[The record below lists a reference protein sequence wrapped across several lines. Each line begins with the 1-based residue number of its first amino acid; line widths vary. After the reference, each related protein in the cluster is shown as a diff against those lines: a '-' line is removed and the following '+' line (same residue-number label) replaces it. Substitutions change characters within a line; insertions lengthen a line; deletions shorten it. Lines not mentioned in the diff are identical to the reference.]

1 MTEGPWAAAQ
11 GALLDHRH
19 HGGGTSREDGLWPLD
34 PGADCFGKGN
44 ILQTRLLT
52 PPLPCVLDIHHT
64 ECKIGHLPHQT
75 VWWVSY
81 FTHGVVDV
89 LCGGC
94 HTIPPIIL
102 HICNFLYAT
111 DFFGLEKVRK
121 KMVSIQDKHFFATKQ
136 LKLIFIQIHIG
147 ILVGVHGVL
156 FGILGVFLAVLGV
169 LVCALH
175 LLFGPKTWFTAFLSR
190 LSQKSQQVLEYKML
204 TTFAGK
210 LQVVQ
215 PWPIQLLEYQIWVEG
230 ALIW

>member
-1 MTEGPWAAAQ
+1 M
-11 GALLDHRH
+11 
-19 HGGGTSREDGLWPLD
+19 S
-34 PGADCFGKGN
+34 C
-44 ILQTRLLT
+44 
-52 PPLPCVLDIHHT
+52 
-64 ECKIGHLPHQT
+64 
-75 VWWVSY
+75 
-81 FTHGVVDV
+81 VVDV
-89 LCGGC
+89 IQSPQSYFIFVIFCM
-94 HTIPPIIL
+94 PPI
-102 HICNFLYAT
+102 FLAWKKYA
-111 DFFGLEKVRK
+111 K